1 MSLITSDFPSTAKE
15 FNVGVYLEYSQSAL
29 DDAYDQTKWAQNM
42 QQMLDGYGTQS
53 QRCTAH
59 LGPPSR
65 RSYGS
70 LDVEQLMIFRAA
82 ADNAPVHI
90 FVHGGS
96 WRSGSAAQYTFPAKG
111 FISAGV
117 HYIALDFS
125 SILDVAGDLRVL
137 VSQVRRAIAWI
148 YNNAR
153 SFGGDPEKLYIAG
166 HSSGAHLAAVALT
179 TDWSEWDIPGN
190 ILKGGILASGMYD
203 LHPVRLSARS
213 RFVRFDAAVEDAF
226 SPYRHVDKLA
236 APIVVAWGTRESPE
250 FIAQGQ
256 FFARTVASAGRPVS
270 TFVAEDCNHFE
281 IMNLFAQSGPLSR
294 LSLDQIG
301 RS

>member
-1 MSLITSDFPSTAKE
+1 M
-15 FNVGVYLEYSQSAL
+15 GVYLEYSQSAL

-42 QQMLDGYGTQS
+42 QQIVEGYSAQS
-53 QRCTAH
+53 QRCTDH
-59 LGPPSR
+59 LGPPCR

-70 LDVEQLMIFRAA
+70 LDIEQLTIFRTA

-96 WRSGSAAQYTFPAKG
+96 WRSGSAAQYAFPAEG
-111 FISAGV
+111 FVASDV
-117 HYIALDFS
+117 HYVVLDFS

-137 VSQVRRAIAWI
+137 VSQVRRAIAWT

-153 SFGGDPEKLYIAG
+153 SFGGDPERLYIGG

-179 TDWSEWDIPGN
+179 TDWSEWNIAGN
-190 ILKGGILASGMYD
+190 ILKGGVLVSGMYD

-213 RFVRFDAAVEDAF
+213 RFVAFDAAVEDAF
-226 SPYRHVDKLA
+226 SPYRHVDKLE

-250 FIAQGQ
+250 FIAQGR
-256 FFARTVASAGRPVS
+256 FFARTVASAGKPVS
-270 TFVAEDCNHFE
+270 TFVAEGCNHFE
-281 IMNLFAQSGPLSR
+281 IMNLFARGGQLSR

-301 RS
+301 PS